1 MRFRAQ
7 FYKCLAPSGSRNVR
21 SLLDARSKQ
30 MVSLVEAEGSGA
42 TLHLCMRKRES
53 GVLWR
58 SNLACEIKC
67 VLWWSFEALIG
78 GSGLGPM

>member
-1 MRFRAQ
+1 MI
-7 FYKCLAPSGSRNVR
+7 
-21 SLLDARSKQ
+21 
-30 MVSLVEAEGSGA
+30 SLVEAEGSGA
-42 TLHLCMRKRES
+42 TLHPCMGKRES